1 MSKRQKFRTYWRGF
15 GRIEVLGHSVA
26 LPFGIKAFAFF
37 SDEKLRIANDNY
49 AIDEDGW
56 LVCDVETGAA
66 ILHRGEEHYL
76 SVKMVDAI
84 RAAQTKVQRVGR
96 DRYQE
101 GVRQA
106 LAIISN
112 DLSKFKESPND

>member
-1 MSKRQKFRTYWRGF
+1 MEGF

-26 LPFGIKAFAFF
+26 LPFGIEAFAFF
-37 SDEKLRIANDNY
+37 SDEKLRTANNNH

-66 ILHRGEEHYL
+66 ILHRGEEYYL

-84 RAAQTKVQRVGR
+84 RAAQTKVQGVGKE
-96 DRYQE
+96 RYQE
-101 GVRQA
+101 GVRRA
-106 LAIISN
+106 LSIINN
-112 DLSKFKESPND
+112 DLFASKESPHD